1 MMASLADSYRHC
13 ERIARREAGN
23 FYHAF
28 RVLPRVQQRSMCALY
43 AFLRITDDLS
53 DADEPAP
60 IKQQKLADWRG
71 RLDLALAGRDSHP
84 IHRAVHDMVNR
95 HHIPAK
101 YLHDVFDGVEMDLER
116 KQYANFNELYSYCYK
131 VASVVGLAC
140 IRIWGTHDKRA
151 DEYAEE
157 AGIALQ
163 LTNILRDLKED
174 AARQRVYLPE
184 EDLVRF
190 GYSAECL
197 ASGIR
202 NDAFRALMCFQVER
216 ARSYYRASLPL
227 EGLLSPAG
235 RAVFRIMTRTYSGL
249 LDAIERSGYDVFSKR
264 VRLSRWHK
272 WGLVVQAVPARL
284 GWS

>member
-1 MMASLADSYRHC
+1 MMPSLADSYRHC

-28 RVLPRVQQRSMCALY
+28 RVLPREQQRSMCALY

-53 DADEPAP
+53 DADQPAP
-60 IKQQKLADWRG
+60 VKQQKLADWRE

-84 IHRAVHDMVNR
+84 IHPAVHDMVYR

-101 YLHDVFDGVEMDLER
+101 YLHDVFDGVAMDLAR
-116 KQYANFNELYSYCYK
+116 KRYANFNDLYSYCYK
-131 VASVVGLAC
+131 VASVVGLSC
-140 IRIWGTHDKRA
+140 IRIWGTDNKRA
-151 DEYAEE
+151 DGYAEE
-157 AGIALQ
+157 AGIAFQ

-174 AARQRVYLPE
+174 AARQRIYLPE
-184 EDLVRF
+184 EDLARF
-190 GYSAECL
+190 GYSAESL
-197 ASGIR
+197 AGGIR
-202 NDAFRALMCFQVER
+202 NDAFGALMRFQVER

-249 LDAIERSGYDVFSKR
+249 LDAIERCGYDVFSKR